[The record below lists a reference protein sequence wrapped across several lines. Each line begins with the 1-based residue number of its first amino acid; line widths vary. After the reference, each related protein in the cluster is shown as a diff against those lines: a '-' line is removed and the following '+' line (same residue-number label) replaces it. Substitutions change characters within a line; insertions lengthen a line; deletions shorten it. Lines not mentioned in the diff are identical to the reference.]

1 MASNITPQYRG
12 PRTDDGPTALLA
24 KLLAAQA
31 QRVTGTALAA
41 ASRTITTQSSNI
53 DVTGFSAIMV
63 VLNVTSVP
71 GAGGIFLRVRGV
83 DPATGQLVLLSA
95 SSALITSVS
104 ISAGMWGRGLG
115 ANSGAGNPALG
126 CCGIALPDL
135 VRLEVQHF
143 TGDPYTYSVSY
154 VLIP

>member
-1 MASNITPQYRG
+1 MASQTITSRLPQQG
-12 PRTDDGPTALLA
+12 DPVEVLLA
-24 KLLAAQA
+24 RLLASTA

-83 DPATGQLVLLSA
+83 DPATGQLVLLSS
-95 SSALITSVS
+95 SSATITSVS

-115 ANSGAGNPALG
+115 ANSGATNPALG
-126 CCGIALPDL
+126 CCGIALPDI
-135 VRLEVQHF
+135 VRLEVAHS

>member
-1 MASNITPQYRG
+1 MADQTITSRVPQQG
-12 PRTDDGPTALLA
+12 DPVNVLLA
-24 KLLAAQA
+24 RLLVSQC

-41 ASRTITTQSSNI
+41 ASRTITTQSTNI

-71 GAGGIFLRVRGV
+71 GAGSISLRVRGV

-95 SSALITSVS
+95 SSASITSVS

-115 ANSGAGNPALG
+115 ANNGAGMPALG
-126 CCGIALPDL
+126 CCGIALPDI
-135 VRLEVQHF
+135 VRLEVSHS
-143 TGDPYTYSVSY
+143 TGDPYTYSVGY